1 MSAPRAVFLLGLC
14 LVANCSREA
23 PHTRSPLGQT
33 HVYRCA
39 DGYRFVVRFEPQRAW
54 LFLNG
59 ATRSVPQVPTRSGLL
74 YTNRQITFAKEGD
87 EARLRLDGA
96 TPADHAGCVN
106 QPAEA
111 ERALK

>member
-1 MSAPRAVFLLGLC
+1 
-14 LVANCSREA
+14 
-23 PHTRSPLGQT
+23 
-33 HVYRCA
+33 
-39 DGYRFVVRFEPQRAW
+39 VRFEPQRAW

-74 YTNRQITFAKEGD
+74 YTNRQITFAKEGH

-106 QPAEA
+106 QPTEA